1 MPLVVASAFRHLFLR
16 RSRAPFRLAR
26 VLAVASALVVPAVPA
41 SAQPALRGAAE
52 TRALPPA
59 VDAAL
64 TRAGVPRDAMVAWVQ
79 EVAATRPRLAWQG
92 DKPVNPASLMK
103 LVTTFAGL
111 ELLGP
116 AFSWSTPVWLQGTI
130 ENGVLQGNLVIK
142 GNGDPKL
149 VLERLWLLMRRV
161 QQAGVREIRGD
172 IVMDRS
178 AFAAADANPAEFDG
192 EPLRPYNAGADALLL
207 NYRAVLI
214 TIAPDPARGVGVV
227 SVDPPLAGV
236 RADATVP
243 LAPGPCEDWR
253 AALKSDFADP
263 SRLRL
268 AGALATSCGE
278 KVWPIAYVDPRSYN
292 ERVLAGMW
300 QELGGRLT
308 GTVREGIAPAT
319 PPTFE
324 LRSPVLAEVV
334 RDINKLSNN
343 VMAQQLFLTL
353 AATQRGAGTPE
364 VARDLLQSW
373 LRGRV
378 GAAAKDAVIVNGS
391 GLSRESRLSAALL
404 GRLLHAAWASPVMP
418 ELMSSLPVTG
428 IDGTMRR
435 SKGVPGRAHLKT
447 GSLRDVVGVAGYV
460 LGDSGRRYVVVGIVN
475 HPNPNVARPALEAL
489 TEWAAADAVPAGP
502 VAGPT
507 TP

>member
-1 MPLVVASAFRHLFLR
+1 LTAIVSRSVAVSKAISAAMLQRLKKLSSKTASNEFSGAIPARRACDHSAMPLPVLASSPRLLR
-16 RSRAPFRLAR
+16 PWAGLRGASIRLA
-26 VLAVASALVVPAVPA
+26 LAILLAASSASA
-41 SAQPALRGAAE
+41 SAQPLPRGGVDA
-52 TRALPPA
+52 RALPA
-59 VDAAL
+59 SVDAAL
-64 TRAGVPRDAMVAWVQ
+64 TRAGVPREAMVAWVQ
-79 EVAATRPRLAWQG
+79 EVASTRPRLAWQG

-116 AFSWSTPVWLQGTI
+116 AFSWATPVWLQGSV

-142 GNGDPKL
+142 GSGDPKL
-149 VLERLWLLMRRV
+149 VLERLWLLLRRV

-178 AFAAADANPAEFDG
+178 AFASAEANPADFDG

-214 TIAPDPARGVGVV
+214 TISPDPARGVAVV
-227 SVDPPLAGV
+227 GVDPPLAGV

-243 LAPGPCEDWR
+243 LASGACEDWR

-268 AGALATSCGE
+268 GGSFATSCGE

-308 GTVREGIAPAT
+308 GTVREGIAPVSA
-319 PPTFE
+319 PTFE
-324 LRSPVLAEVV
+324 LRSPALAEIV

-364 VARDLLQSW
+364 VARELLYTW

-378 GAAAKDAVIVNGS
+378 GGGARDAVILNGS
-391 GLSRESRLSAALL
+391 GLSRESRLTASML
-404 GRLLHAAWASPVMP
+404 GRLLHAAWASPSCP
-418 ELMSSLPVTG
+418 S
-428 IDGTMRR
+428 
-435 SKGVPGRAHLKT
+435 
-447 GSLRDVVGVAGYV
+447 
-460 LGDSGRRYVVVGIVN
+460 
-475 HPNPNVARPALEAL
+475 
-489 TEWAAADAVPAGP
+489 
-502 VAGPT
+502 
-507 TP
+507 